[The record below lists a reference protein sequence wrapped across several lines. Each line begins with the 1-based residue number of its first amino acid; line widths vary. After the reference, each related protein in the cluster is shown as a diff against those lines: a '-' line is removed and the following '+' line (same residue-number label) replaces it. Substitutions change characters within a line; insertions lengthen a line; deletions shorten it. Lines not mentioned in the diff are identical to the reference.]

1 MEPSQMWDDE
11 LGVGDEELDR
21 EHHLQLTLVGALT
34 SALQQG
40 RPTVAR
46 RVAEQLHGYSAA
58 HFAGEELLM
67 EAASYAPLPSHRQEH
82 QNLLA
87 HMAELRALVTS
98 GERELATV
106 MALDLRSELGAH
118 MVASDRL
125 FAGPSERPRD
135 VQ

>member
-1 MEPSQMWDDE
+1 MEPPQTWDDDLE
-11 LGVGDEELDR
+11 GGDEELDR
-21 EHHLQLTLVGALT
+21 EHNLQLTLVRALT
-34 SALQQG
+34 SALRQDQ
-40 RPTVAR
+40 PAVAR
-46 RVAEQLHGYSAA
+46 CVAEQLHSYSGA

-67 EAASYAPLPSHRQEH
+67 EAGSYALLATHRQEH

-87 HMAELRALVTS
+87 HMTELRALVTS

-118 MVASDRL
+118 MATSDRRFTEL
-125 FAGPSERPRD
+125 SERPRD

>member
-1 MEPSQMWDDE
+1 MEPSQIWDDE

-21 EHHLQLTLVGALT
+21 EHHLQLTLVAALT
-34 SALQQG
+34 NALQQG
-40 RPTVAR
+40 RPAVAR
-46 RVAEQLHGYSAA
+46 RVADQLHGYSAA

-67 EAASYAPLPSHRQEH
+67 EAASYAPLHSHRQEH

-87 HMAELRALVTS
+87 HMAEMRALVTS

-118 MVASDRL
+118 MAASDRP
-125 FAGPSERPRD
+125 FAGLRQRPRD

>member
-1 MEPSQMWDDE
+1 MGRTQLWDDD
-11 LGVGDEELDR
+11 LGGGDEELSR

-34 SALQQG
+34 LALQQG
-40 RPTVAR
+40 RPAVAR

-67 EAASYAPLPSHRQEH
+67 EAAAYAPLPSHRQEH

-87 HMAELRALVTS
+87 HIAEMRALVTS

-106 MALDLRSELGAH
+106 MALDLCSELGAH
-118 MVASDRL
+118 MATSDRRFMEL
-125 FAGPSERPRD
+125 RERPRD

>member
-1 MEPSQMWDDE
+1 MEPPQIWDDD
-11 LGVGDEELDR
+11 LGGGDEEIDR
-21 EHHLQLTLVGALT
+21 EHHLQLTLVRALT
-34 SALQQG
+34 SALRQDQ
-40 RPTVAR
+40 PAVAR
-46 RVAEQLHGYSAA
+46 CVAEQLHGYSAA

-67 EAASYAPLPSHRQEH
+67 EAASYAPLASHRQEH

-98 GERELATV
+98 GERELASV

-118 MVASDRL
+118 MATSDRRFTEL
-125 FAGPSERPRD
+125 SERPRD

>member
-1 MEPSQMWDDE
+1 MGPSRLWDQD
-11 LGVGDEELDR
+11 LGANDEELAP
-21 EHHLQLTLVGALT
+21 EHHLQLTLVNALT
-34 SALQQG
+34 LALQQG
-40 RPTVAR
+40 RPAVAR

-67 EAASYAPLPSHRQEH
+67 EAAAYAQLASHRQEH

-87 HMAELRALVTS
+87 HIAEMRALVSS

-106 MALDLRSELGAH
+106 MALDLRTELGAH
-118 MVASDRL
+118 MSASDRQFL
-125 FAGPSERPRD
+125 ELHERPRD

>member
-1 MEPSQMWDDE
+1 MEPSQIWDDD

-21 EHHLQLTLVGALT
+21 EHHLQLTLVGALAN
-34 SALQQG
+34 ALQQG
-40 RPTVAR
+40 RPGVAR

-67 EAASYAPLPSHRQEH
+67 EAACYAPLPSHRQEH

-87 HMAELRALVTS
+87 HMAEMRALVTS

-106 MALDLRSELGAH
+106 MALDLRAELGAH
-118 MVASDRL
+118 MVASDRP
-125 FAGPSERPRD
+125 FAGLRERPRD